1 MKKVCFLFT
10 LLVSAAFTFFFAS
23 CSAESKTDIQIP
35 LQSMFN
41 QVSAAVSSEP
51 AAFYAVNLSVTGDY
65 EKTLNASGTL
75 SELKDATFNIGGIP
89 FGSTVKLSVLIVKD
103 GIRFYE
109 GTSAAFTLDGSENS
123 VEIDL
128 KRCTGQASAVIT
140 FAADPEITVV
150 ADPEI
155 TVVADP
161 EIYSDS
167 VNTNTPVFTVD
178 SDCLKN
184 NAAKITFSVKESFN
198 WPNGTT
204 FLWKLNG
211 AECSNTNSVVIDLL
225 TDANIHEGTGN
236 VICVQVET
244 PEYIVTNLFEFELVI
259 DLTTTTE

>member
-10 LLVSAAFTFFFAS
+10 LLVSAVFTFFFAS

-41 QVSAAVSSEP
+41 QVSADVSSEP
-51 AAFYAVNLSVTGDY
+51 AAVYAVNLSVTGDY

-75 SELKDATFNIGGIP
+75 SELKNATFNIEGIP
-89 FGSTVKLSVLIVKD
+89 LGSTVELSVLIVKD

-109 GTSAAFTLDGSENS
+109 GNSAAFTLDGIENS

-128 KRCTGQASAVIT
+128 KRCTGEAKA
-140 FAADPEITVV
+140 EITV
-150 ADPEI
+150 A
-155 TVVADP
+155 ADP
-161 EIYSDS
+161 EIYSAS

-184 NAAKITFSVKESFN
+184 NAAKITFSVKES
-198 WPNGTT
+198 WPTGTT

-211 AECSNTNSVVIDLL
+211 TECSTTNSVEIDLF
-225 TDANIHEGTGN
+225 TDENIQKGTGN
-236 VICVQVET
+236 VISVRVET
-244 PEYIVTNLFEFELVI
+244 PEYIVSNSFEFELVI
-259 DLTTTTE
+259 K

>member
-1 MKKVCFLFT
+1 MKKVYFLFT

-41 QVSAAVSSEP
+41 QVSADVSSEP
-51 AAFYAVNLSVTGDY
+51 SAVYAVNLSVTGDY

-75 SELKDATFNIGGIP
+75 SELKNATFNIEGIP
-89 FGSTVKLSVLIVKD
+89 LGSTVELSVLIVKD

-109 GTSAAFTLDGSENS
+109 GNSAAFTLDGIENS

-128 KRCTGQASAVIT
+128 KRCIGEAKA
-140 FAADPEITVV
+140 EITV
-150 ADPEI
+150 A
-155 TVVADP
+155 ADP
-161 EIYSDS
+161 EIYSAS

-178 SDCLKN
+178 SECLKN

-198 WPNGTT
+198 WPNGTK

-211 AECSNTNSVVIDLL
+211 VECSTNNSVEIDLF
-225 TDANIHEGTGN
+225 TDANIHKGTGN
-236 VICVQVET
+236 VISVRVET
-244 PEYIVTNLFEFELVI
+244 PEYIVSNSFEFELVI